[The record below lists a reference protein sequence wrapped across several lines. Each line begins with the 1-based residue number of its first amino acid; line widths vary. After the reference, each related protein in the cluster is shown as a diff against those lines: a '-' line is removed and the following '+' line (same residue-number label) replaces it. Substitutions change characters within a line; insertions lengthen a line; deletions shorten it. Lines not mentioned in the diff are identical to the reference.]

1 VVFQAIKAQYIRIKK
16 IKMLKELQK
25 SFELFSVKQL
35 IFFAWM
41 ISLPFGAK
49 IVHFSIGFA
58 TLYPSLILGFIF
70 FLSSIRIIS
79 KVSKT
84 EKSIG
89 FVLIILLIQS
99 ILFALI
105 IPGKKE
111 ALFDLHSIIL
121 FNLYYFN
128 FILAKNSFSKQKF
141 LSLFNNCF
149 LFFCFFLL
157 IFGVIESLIGIH
169 VVGHYTYRLSQGMA
183 TVNFAPLFLY
193 DNPND
198 YLVYSIGVS
207 YIALIF
213 NKKLFENKLFVFSI
227 LVLNL
232 FFAHIALSRFAI
244 FLMMMLLFVFLWNTY
259 ILKFKKKYL
268 FYFLIPFTL
277 IVLSNKIYLGPIIIT
292 QLNAIKE
299 DKIKSN
305 GPNLVSLKKQEKVS
319 DLKVKQ
325 DTLLESYIVRK
336 NLLKNGFN
344 LFKSSPLIGVGP
356 GQFRYLLNKYET
368 KYPIDKN
375 YSPHNYFIEMIS
387 QYGIIGFI
395 VFLIPFILFFIKVL
409 KGRWNL
415 MFSILI
421 AIYYILGLM
430 PSAFL
435 YLDINWILF
444 SVIVLCYS
452 EDFIS
457 FKSIKH
463 VSFS

>member
-1 VVFQAIKAQYIRIKK
+1 MVQDFLNKVKHFSIQQ
-16 IKMLKELQK
+16 L
-25 SFELFSVKQL
+25 SFFS
-35 IFFAWM
+35 WM
-41 ISLPFGAK
+41 ISIPFGAK
-49 IVHFSIGFA
+49 VIHFSIGFA
-58 TLYPSLILGFIF
+58 TLYPSLILGVVFLLSTFKYIFQFSKIEKFIG
-70 FLSSIRIIS
+70 L
-79 KVSKT
+79 
-84 EKSIG
+84 
-89 FVLIILLIQS
+89 VLVGLLIQS
-99 ILFALI
+99 FLI
-105 IPGKKE
+105 SFFIPGKKE

-128 FILAKNSFSKQKF
+128 FILAKHSLTKQKF
-141 LSLFNNCF
+141 IHLFNKGF
-149 LFFCFFLL
+149 LFFSLFIL
-157 IFGVIESLIGIH
+157 IFGIIESLIGIH
-169 VVGHYTYRLSQGMA
+169 IGGDYTFRLSQGMA
-183 TVNFAPLFLY
+183 TVNYAPLFIY

-198 YLVYSIGVS
+198 YLVYSVGVS
-207 YIALIF
+207 FIALIF
-213 NKKLFENKLFVFSI
+213 NKKLFEHKLLVFSI
-227 LVLNL
+227 IAINL

-277 IVLSNKIYLGPIIIT
+277 IVSSNKIYLGPIIIT
-292 QLNAIKE
+292 QLNEIKE
-299 DKIKSN
+299 DKIKGN
-305 GPNLVSLKKQEKVS
+305 GPNLVSSKKQEKVL
-319 DLKVKQ
+319 DLNVKQ

-336 NLLKNGFN
+336 NLLINGFN

-387 QYGIIGFI
+387 QYGIIGII
-395 VFLIPFILFFIKVL
+395 VFLIPLILFFIKVL
-409 KGRWNL
+409 KGKWNL

-421 AIYYILGLM
+421 GIYYLEGLM

-435 YLDINWILF
+435 YLDINWIVF